1 MADIYD
7 SAFRTVLNDCSKL
20 IIPIINLS
28 FGEHYTG
35 EEKIEFQPN
44 EHFLT
49 QQDAPVEKRITDTNF
64 AVIKGTERKMYHWEC
79 QSTPDSRMLIRLFEY
94 DAQIALDKG
103 EVSREILTVTFPNT
117 AVLYLRYAKTKT
129 PDAYR
134 YVIKTPGGSIEYD
147 VPLLKTQQYTLDDI
161 FEKDLLLLIPF
172 YIFSKEAEF
181 ETYESDPSKLE
192 ALQHEYQEIIGR
204 LDELVQDGR
213 LTDFDRTTL
222 LETAKNV
229 IDEIAKK
236 YQNVVKG
243 MSDVMGGALLE
254 TNARRIKNE
263 GIAEGRMKGIAEG
276 SAKTQI
282 RIFLNLLATGM
293 PQKEAQNLA
302 EINDELVEEA
312 LKSKEK

>member
-20 IIPIINLS
+20 IIPIINES

-49 QQDAPVEKRITDTNF
+49 QQNAPVEKRITDTNF

-94 DAQIALDKG
+94 DAQIALDKS
-103 EVSREILTVTFPNT
+103 EVSREVLT
-117 AVLYLRYAKTKT
+117 
-129 PDAYR
+129 
-134 YVIKTPGGSIEYD
+134 
-147 VPLLKTQQYTLDDI
+147 
-161 FEKDLLLLIPF
+161 
-172 YIFSKEAEF
+172 
-181 ETYESDPSKLE
+181 
-192 ALQHEYQEIIGR
+192 YQEIIAR
-204 LDELVQDGR
+204 LDHLVQDGR

-243 MSDVMGGALLE
+243 MGDVMGGALLE

-263 GIAEGRMKGIAEG
+263 GKVEV
-276 SAKTQI
+276 
-282 RIFLNLLATGM
+282 FLNLIADGIPKKKAQRLA
-293 PQKEAQNLA
+293 A
-302 EINDELVEEA
+302 IDDELVEKA
-312 LKSKEK
+312 LKSRKK